1 MVAVLSTA
9 FRQATIQECRKHDR
23 RTNESMKRAS
33 LFSLAFLLTVLSPGL
48 PAQDY
53 PARPIRVLVAS
64 GTGGGLD
71 FVARLIAP
79 RLGEYLGQSVV
90 VDNRPGASGSI
101 AVELTVNAAPDGYT
115 LVFMSATSLVH
126 SMLVKVPYDIL
137 RDLTP
142 VSQVAA
148 GPYVL
153 LVNPALPVKS
163 VAELIAYTKA
173 NPGKLNY
180 ASTGNGSLIHLATEL
195 LRSMTGTDMV
205 HVPFKGTVPA
215 IQSVLA
221 GDTIVAF
228 GTIPGVVPHAKVDKL
243 ALLGTSFAKRFPP
256 IPDVP
261 PIADQLPGFDM
272 GFYTALWVPANTP
285 REVVERLHAELTKA
299 FAQPRVKE
307 VFAASAAEQGNMT
320 PAQLRDYMQSEVK
333 AWGEVVRAIG
343 LKAD

>member
-1 MVAVLSTA
+1 
-9 FRQATIQECRKHDR
+9 
-23 RTNESMKRAS
+23 MKRAS

-195 LRSMTGTDMV
+195 LRTMTGTDMV
-205 HVPFKGTVPA
+205 HVPFKGMGAAYPEM
-215 IQSVLA
+215 LA
-221 GDTIVAF
+221 GRVQMTLVILASGFPLMRAQRLRALAVTSAVRAKSAPEIPTMIEA
-228 GTIPGVVPHAKVDKL
+228 GIPGFVVTQWHAML
-243 ALLGTSFAKRFPP
+243 A
-256 IPDVP
+256 
-261 PIADQLPGFDM
+261 
-272 GFYTALWVPANTP
+272 P
-285 REVVERLHAELTKA
+285 RGVQQAVVERLYREIVRTLNQPDIASRLATDGTDAIGSTPRELAVHLK
-299 FAQPRVKE
+299 
-307 VFAASAAEQGNMT
+307 
-320 PAQLRDYMQSEVK
+320 SEREK
-333 AWGEVVRAIG
+333 WGRAIKQSG
-343 LKAD
+343 IKVE